1 MKTVLLTIEKKVALT
16 IDNKKV
22 AVPEG
27 TTVLDAAKKAGIY
40 IPTLCY
46 LKDINKAGACRICVV
61 EVNNSLQAS
70 CVLPVANGMV
80 VKTNTHRIR
89 QMRKSILALILAN
102 HHSNCPT
109 CIRNNNCELQT
120 LSKELNLSEEIFDCE
135 YSHKIDD
142 LSLSV
147 VRDES
152 KCINCGRC
160 VNVCNHVQAVG
171 VLGFV
176 HRSDRTKV
184 APVYDK
190 SLAELSCINCG
201 QCIVNCP
208 VGALREKDNTDLV
221 WEALADDSKH
231 VIVQTAPAV
240 RAALGEEFGLPM
252 GTSVTGKMV
261 AALRRL
267 GFSKV
272 FDTNFAADVTIMEE
286 GTELLGRINND
297 GILPMITSCSPGW
310 IKFCEHKFPE
320 LIPHLSTCKSP
331 QNMMGALLKSHYAKM
346 NGLDPKNIFVVSV
359 MPCTAKKFEVHR
371 EELAVDG
378 TSDMDASITTRELA
392 RMIKEARIEFS
403 QLEDEHFDEYY
414 GDSTGA
420 AVIFGATGGV
430 MEAAIRTVADI
441 LTGQDI
447 DEVNYEAVRG
457 VEGIKEAEIQ
467 ISENLKVKVAVVHG
481 GANIK
486 TLMERVRS
494 GEADYHFIEVMACP
508 GGCVNGGGQP
518 IVPDKVKME
527 VDVRAERAK
536 ALYME
541 DSEVLTRRK
550 SHQNPSV
557 IKLYEE
563 FLEKPNSHTTHKYLH
578 TNYINRQ

>member
-22 AVPEG
+22 TVPEG
-27 TTVLDAAKKAGIY
+27 TTVLEAAKKAGIH

-46 LKDINKAGACRICVV
+46 LKDINKAGACRICLV
-61 EVNNSLQAS
+61 EANGSLQAS
-70 CVLPVANGMV
+70 CVLPVSEGMV
-80 VKTNTHRIR
+80 VKTNTPRVR

-102 HHSNCPT
+102 HNSNCPT

-120 LSKELNLSEEIFDCE
+120 LAKELNLREEIFARE
-135 YSHKIDD
+135 YSRHIDD
-142 LSLSV
+142 LSPSV
-147 VRDES
+147 VRDDS

-160 VNVCNHVQAVG
+160 VNVCNDVQTVG

-221 WEALADDSKH
+221 WEALADDTKH
-231 VIVQTAPAV
+231 VVVQTAPAV

-267 GFSKV
+267 GFDKV
-272 FDTNFAADVTIMEE
+272 FDTDFAADVTILEE
-286 GTELLGRINND
+286 GTELLSRLQNG
-297 GILPMITSCSPGW
+297 GVLPLITSCSPGW

-320 LIPHLSTCKSP
+320 LIPHLSSCKSP

-346 NGLDPKNIFVVSV
+346 NGLDPKDIVVVSI
-359 MPCTAKKFEVHR
+359 MPCTAKKFEVQR
-371 EELAVDG
+371 EELEVDG
-378 TSDMDASITTRELA
+378 IRDVDISITTRELA
-392 RMIKEARIEFS
+392 RMIKEARIEFN
-403 QLEDEHFDEYY
+403 QLEDEAFDDYY

-467 ISENLKVKVAVVHG
+467 V
-481 GANIK
+481 
-486 TLMERVRS
+486 
-494 GEADYHFIEVMACP
+494 
-508 GGCVNGGGQP
+508 
-518 IVPDKVKME
+518 
-527 VDVRAERAK
+527 
-536 ALYME
+536 
-541 DSEVLTRRK
+541 
-550 SHQNPSV
+550 
-557 IKLYEE
+557 
-563 FLEKPNSHTTHKYLH
+563 
-578 TNYINRQ
+578 